1 MITVPF
7 IGRLGKIGLPALGT
21 AMLIL
26 GLSNSVAQAQLLH
39 STAKTPVTTRFQ
51 VNTRLLQL
59 PLYLDR
65 NQVAK
70 LKEVCLY
77 VKEGLGD
84 WKCLARVA
92 PTASSITCELP
103 RDGEYALILVT
114 IDHMGK
120 TAPADLNKVA
130 PTMVVVV
137 DTRQARPASLA
148 NGNPFSHEPPTSLPA
163 LANSTSP
170 AIVNTVFQDM
180 GTPLT
185 GTPPAGETQAIH
197 TVSGQTA
204 VPAALPSMR
213 ESLPQVAEAP
223 VVGTGNL
230 PKPKYFNSPRVGLDY
245 SIKKVGPSGVS
256 KIDVYV
262 TTEQGGN
269 WKKLTTI
276 EDPSNHS
283 DVELPGEGVFGI
295 RLAATNGNGFGGKI
309 PGPGDLPTAIFEI
322 DMTGPNLK
330 VDIDP
335 VTKVGTIDIRWQ
347 VSDKN
352 LSAEPI
358 QILYAA
364 QPTGPWLIAGT
375 KLKNDG
381 LFRWNLPRDIPQ
393 NFVIRIEARD
403 LAGNMTHLDTPNPVS
418 LDLTEPDVALIG
430 LSPAAVPSAKIG
442 SGR

>member
-7 IGRLGKIGLPALGT
+7 IRRVGKIGLPALGT

-39 STAKTPVTTRFQ
+39 STAKAPPTTRFQ

-77 VKEGLGD
+77 VKEGAGD

-92 PTASSITCELP
+92 PNASSITCELP
-103 RDGEYALILVT
+103 RDGEYSLILVT

-120 TAPADLNKVA
+120 NAPADLNKVA

-137 DTRQARPASLA
+137 DTRQTRPAPLA
-148 NGNPFSHEPPTSLPA
+148 NGNPFSRESPLPDLTS
-163 LANSTSP
+163 STSP
-170 AIVNTVFQDM
+170 TIVNTVFQD
-180 GTPLT
+180 T
-185 GTPPAGETQAIH
+185 GTPPTATSPAGETQAIR

-204 VPAALPSMR
+204 LPAMR
-213 ESLPQVAEAP
+213 ESLPPAAEAP
-223 VVGTGNL
+223 AMAIGNL

-256 KIDVYV
+256 KIDVYI
-262 TTEQGGN
+262 TSEQGGN

-276 EDPSNHS
+276 EDPNNHS

-295 RLAATNGNGFGGKI
+295 RLVATNGNGFGGKV
-309 PGPGDLPTAIFEI
+309 PGPADLPTAIFEI

-335 VTKVGTIDIRWQ
+335 VTKLGTIDIRWQ

-364 QPTGPWLIAGT
+364 QPTGPWQIAGT

-430 LSPAAVPSAKIG
+430 LSPATVPTTKIG